1 MYSEHNGSKINVL
14 LHNVCMFIYNNH
26 PVNYNSKSIIL
37 YNAGC
42 IVIIII
48 VVLLIIRNITRTMYI
63 LKPV

>member
-1 MYSEHNGSKINVL
+1 
-14 LHNVCMFIYNNH
+14 MFIYNNH
-26 PVNYNSKSIIL
+26 PVNYNSKSIIV